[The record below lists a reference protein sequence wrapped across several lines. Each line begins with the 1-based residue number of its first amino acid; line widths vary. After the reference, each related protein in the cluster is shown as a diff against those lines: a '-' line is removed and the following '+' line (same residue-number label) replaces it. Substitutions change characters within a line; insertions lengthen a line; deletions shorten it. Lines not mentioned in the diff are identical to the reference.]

1 MKLKRVYTPDD
12 IKKDYEQQIGF
23 SGQEPFTR
31 GIHPTMYR
39 SRLWTMRQYTGY
51 GSADETNKRFHYL
64 LSEGQ
69 TGLSIAFDLPTQT
82 GYDSDDSRVEGEVG
96 KVGVP
101 ISTIDDM
108 ARLFQGITLEKV
120 RTSMTINATA
130 SIILSMYLTVAE
142 AQNANFRY
150 LNGTVQNDILK
161 EYIAR
166 GTYIYPPEPSMRIA
180 IDLIEYCSSV
190 VPKWYP
196 ISISGYHIREAGSTA
211 VQELA
216 FTFGDAIAYLEYCKV
231 RKLNLENVCSR
242 LSFFFN
248 SHIDFLEEIAKYR
261 AARRVYAKL
270 IKDRFEIS
278 NPRAQQLRFHTQT
291 SGCSLTAQEP
301 ENNIIRTTLEALAA
315 ILGGTQSLHTNSM
328 DEALAL
334 PTEKAV
340 KIALRTQQIIAYES
354 GVANTVD
361 PVGGAYAIEYL
372 TDTIEE
378 QVWNY
383 LEKIESFGGMIK
395 AIEKGY
401 IQTEI
406 ANSAY
411 QYQKELE
418 NNHRF
423 VIGLNKFASKE
434 KPHIERFIIDKE
446 SINTQIARTD
456 HFKKNRDLVKV
467 SKALDTLRK
476 NAEKDVNLIPFIR
489 DAVKSRATLG
499 EIANILREVFGEFK
513 PLFRTI

>member
-1 MKLKRVYTPDD
+1 MNTKNVYTPDD
-12 IKKDYEQQIGF
+12 IKKEYEQHIGF
-23 SGQEPFTR
+23 PGQEPFTR
-31 GIHPTMYR
+31 GIHPMMYR
-39 SRLWTMRQYTGY
+39 SRLWTMRQYSGY
-51 GSADETNKRFHYL
+51 GSAEETNKRFHYL

-69 TGLSIAFDLPTQT
+69 TGLSIAFDLPTQI
-82 GYDSDDSRVEGEVG
+82 GYDSDDSLVEGEVG

-101 ISTIDDM
+101 ISTVDDM
-108 ARLFQGITLEKV
+108 ARLFSGITLEKV
-120 RTSMTINATA
+120 STSMTINATA

-142 AQNANFRY
+142 AQNANFSR
-150 LNGTVQNDILK
+150 LHGTVQNDILK

-166 GTYIYPPEPSMRIA
+166 GTYIYPPEPSMKLA
-180 IDLIEYCSSV
+180 IDLIEYCNSV

-216 FTFGDAIAYLEYCKV
+216 FTFGNAIAYLDYCKL
-231 RKLNLENVCSR
+231 RKLNLENICSR

-248 SHIDFLEEIAKYR
+248 AHINFFEEIAKFR

-278 NPRAQQLRFHTQT
+278 NLRAQQLRFHTQT
-291 SGCSLTAQEP
+291 AGSSLTAQEP

-315 ILGGTQSLHTNSM
+315 VLGGTQSLHTNSM

-354 GVANTVD
+354 GVTNTVD
-361 PVGGAYAIEYL
+361 PVGGAYYIEYL

-378 QVWNY
+378 QVWKY
-383 LEKIESFGGMIK
+383 LEKIESLGGMIK

-418 NNHRF
+418 NNSRF
-423 VIGLNKFASKE
+423 VIGLNKFAGKE

-446 SINTQIARTD
+446 AINTQIARTRD
-456 HFKKNRDLVKV
+456 FKKNRDPGKV

-499 EIANILREVFGEFK
+499 EIANILREVFGVFK
-513 PLFRTI
+513 P